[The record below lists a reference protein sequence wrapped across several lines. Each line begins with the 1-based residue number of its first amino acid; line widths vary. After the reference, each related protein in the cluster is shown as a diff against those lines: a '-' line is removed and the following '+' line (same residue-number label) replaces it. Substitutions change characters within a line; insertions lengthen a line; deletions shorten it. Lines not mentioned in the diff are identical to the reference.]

1 MTPPLVS
8 AILPAYNRLAHLRA
22 AVDCI
27 RRQTL
32 HDWEAVIADDGSDT
46 PTREYL
52 DAISDSR
59 VHVLRLEHSGNPAAV
74 RNAAIAEARGRF
86 LAFIDSDDLWVA
98 EKLERQLAAM
108 ALHPARRWSYTQ
120 VRRIDA
126 GGNEAPGEGVA
137 PWRAIEADLVAAL
150 LRIEALVATP
160 SVIAERELVLE
171 AGGFD
176 VQQRFCED
184 YDLWLRLAMRSPAS
198 AISEPLACVRVHQD
212 NYSQDRLGAYT
223 GWLRLYEKHARLLT
237 EARHRRI
244 CRQRSADSALSLA
257 ALYRDAGQSTQARE
271 AFAHALTRGWTQLRW
286 WPRAARVLARGLVPR
301 RART

>member
-22 AVDCI
+22 AVDSI

-46 PTREYL
+46 ATREYL

-59 VHVLRLEHSGNPAAV
+59 VHVLRLEHSGNPSAV
-74 RNAAIAEARGRF
+74 RNAAIAVARGRF

-108 ALHPARRWSYTQ
+108 AVHPERRWSYTQ

-126 GGNEAPGEGVA
+126 NGDDAPVEGVV
-137 PWRAIEADLVAAL
+137 PWRAIETDLVAAL

-160 SVIAERELVLE
+160 SLIAERQLVLE

-176 VQQRFCED
+176 VSQRFCED

-198 AISEPLACVRVHQD
+198 AIAEPLACVRVHQD

-223 GWLRLYEKHARLLT
+223 GWLRLYEKFAHLLPDP
-237 EARHRRI
+237 RHRRI
-244 CRQRSADSALSLA
+244 CRERSAGAALSLA
-257 ALYRDAGQSTQARE
+257 TLYRDAGQPAQAHA
-271 AFAHALTRGWTQLRW
+271 AFAHAFTRGWTQLRW
-286 WPRAARVLARGLVPR
+286 WPRAARALVRGLLPR